1 MSDVRAKQRETTS
14 MRDPRTKREIDEEA
28 GADVDAPD
36 YVSGDEGDPYADETG
51 NQSETLD
58 GMD

>member
-1 MSDVRAKQRETTS
+1 MI
-14 MRDPRTKREIDEEA
+14 DPRTKHEQDEDA
-28 GADVDAPD
+28 GIDVDAPE
-36 YVSGDEGDPYADETG
+36 YVSGDEGDSFADETG